1 MNDSPHRA
9 SAFETVKHYFNT
21 AADQLKLDPSARKL
35 LMLPKREITVE
46 VPVELDDGTLE
57 TYVGFRVQHNNARGP
72 MNCLLYTSPSP
83 RDATLSRMPS
93 SA

>member
-72 MNCLLYTSPSP
+72 M
-83 RDATLSRMPS
+83 
-93 SA
+93 